1 MAQKDIRETLSVNK
15 SCDFDTNI
23 ILVFL
28 GSQSRVLTIMELN
41 GIQLNFIL
49 QQQST
54 LNHLPENHITEA
66 CNISCLDH

>member
-54 LNHLPENHITEA
+54 LNHLPENQITEA